1 MKTILQEK
9 MLRSMDDVTEVESMS
24 EVIKELDNAGLEH
37 WFLTGIGIRKG
48 EYA

>member
-1 MKTILQEK
+1 
-9 MLRSMDDVTEVESMS
+9 MLGSMECVTEVESMS
-24 EVIKELDNAGLEH
+24 ELIKELDSAGLEH